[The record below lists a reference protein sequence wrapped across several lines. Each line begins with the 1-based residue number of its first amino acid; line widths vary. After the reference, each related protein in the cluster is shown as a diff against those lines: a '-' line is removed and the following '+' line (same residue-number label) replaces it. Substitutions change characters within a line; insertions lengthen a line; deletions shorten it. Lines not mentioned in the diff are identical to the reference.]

1 MRWGGSGYQKQHV
14 APHWVFEWLCK
25 QRLKGKHPHMK
36 CICSHYSGVSA
47 AANTR
52 GLTLAFAGGMCMC
65 SYILSLNPDTKGLF
79 EQINRLIAWY
89 LTLSSPA
96 STWTHEADWMI
107 DSQIAADFLHSQRQK
122 KRKKQP
128 SKNCHLLLEV
138 IKLCIRIVRMCST
151 PVVVSIQMHSKQ
163 QVAGEQVCCWLNP
176 VTATLAANPCTH
188 TTGTVPLKTRLRLK
202 QGVINMCSTF
212 TKRAPFT

>member
-1 MRWGGSGYQKQHV
+1 MKEFNSVNCWAERTMGRRVTLHFPSVSLRFSHSRWHTQYLYNVKQHEQQEHGSPAGQGSCKLLVLGQLVKLRIWGGGGSGYQKQHV

-107 DSQIAADFLHSQRQK
+107 DSQIAADLLHSQRQK
-122 KRKKQP
+122 KKKK
-128 SKNCHLLLEV
+128 KNSRQ
-138 IKLCIRIVRMCST
+138 K
-151 PVVVSIQMHSKQ
+151 
-163 QVAGEQVCCWLNP
+163 
-176 VTATLAANPCTH
+176 TAIYC
-188 TTGTVPLKTRLRLK
+188 
-202 QGVINMCSTF
+202 
-212 TKRAPFT
+212 